1 MIVPWQRVREHYA
14 ATAHCSAALK
24 AMLHLVDEI
33 TASPYADG
41 LFAWT
46 SMHDLCIAQTRVT
59 YPYDGPYLRI
69 SPQANGQIEFRY
81 LDTPRVDKQW
91 HRTVAGDDAFRRL
104 ERFVNQLHWFG

>member
-1 MIVPWQRVREHYA
+1 MILPWKQIRQHYA
-14 ATAHCSAALK
+14 ATADSSAALK
-24 AMLHLVDEI
+24 AMLNLVDEI
-33 TASPYADG
+33 NTSPYADG

-69 SPQANGQIEFRY
+69 SPCNNGQIEFRY
-81 LDTPRVDKQW
+81 LDTSIVDKQW
-91 HRTVAGDDAFRRL
+91 HRTVDGADAFRRL